1 MKIIFRFLSLMKYQ
15 LLAASL
21 GALVSIIASFSSIA
35 LMATAGWFITAMG
48 IAGFSGVV
56 LNIFLPSAAIRLF
69 ALIRTVLRYVDRLV
83 SHDVTFKIISVL
95 RLDLFTKA
103 LKLKTEYISAFK
115 ISDLERTL
123 RTDIDKL
130 ELAYLRQFLPI
141 VCAFIVGFCVCA
153 WFYTYDT
160 SLAWLLLL
168 FIVLSGVVVPLIIS
182 YTIRN
187 YVIKISLKEQS
198 LNNTASDLVFGLFDL
213 ILLDKT
219 RDYVAKF
226 KQDSTALAK
235 SHAKLNLAE
244 SLNNAFLQFFIMLTL
259 LVITY
264 FGINL
269 YLNDKLTGSQLVML
283 AITSISIYEVIAP
296 LSNAF
301 FNLENVK
308 IAANHVFSLVDN
320 KEKEPSNLEKL
331 NVHIQTIELKNVYF
345 AYQPENDYIIKN
357 LSLNFTAEKNYIIK
371 GRSGIGKSTLINLL
385 CGLFDVSKG
394 AILINNKDVKTLDK
408 SSIREHLSVATQEI
422 NLFSGSIRNIFTSVN
437 STINDNDIFN
447 LLKIVELDKFI
458 LELPH
463 QLDQFI
469 GNTGLLLS
477 GGQARRL
484 CIARALSRTSDFLL
498 LDEPTEG
505 LDLELENRLMRRL
518 LNLRKGIIII
528 THKDACLE
536 LADEIIKF

>member
-301 FNLENVK
+301 FNLDNVK

-447 LLKIVELDKFI
+447 LLKIVELDKFV